1 MATVMY
7 GLNLGQ
13 NEYQVTLT
21 NPGAGVVANDFEI
34 QIDLT
39 KFKTSGDVQAAIS
52 ILENYIIKNWHP

>member
-1 MATVMY
+1 MATVLY

-21 NPGAGVVANDFEI
+21 NPSTAVFANDFEI
-34 QIDLT
+34 KIDLAKIT
-39 KFKTSGDVQAAIS
+39 NSADVQAIIS